1 MKKILFLL
9 SFFLSSPIIILAQ
22 GNYRIDTLASPWEN
36 NKDGYICLDLPA
48 TNQYSSL
55 SLESKHLKYF
65 SIFNIPFQIKSETAG
80 KFSTTKEGKETI
92 SLNAPLG
99 THEILFV
106 MFADFPHEESGR
118 SWDLPISITLLDEP
132 ERVIVQLLYSDGET
146 DEVIPV
152 NADYKCYGISHGRSL
167 YSIAAKNGKSIA
179 KMVFGDNMR
188 NASFQFLAAT
198 VNTKLLPRIALPNNK
213 NRCYPP
219 VKKVNLTQGSFLF
232 DTANGIS
239 WKSIESEMLPETMNL
254 EEQPVFMFVVDG
266 LKISSKEW
274 MVTNV
279 KTKADTNIYT
289 LTYKKGGLNL
299 KAIMQSFKSAKNE
312 ISLSMDVIN
321 KGNNSV
327 QGQLFLP
334 LLSNLK
340 IGSADNT

>member
-1 MKKILFLL
+1 MKKLLFLL
-9 SFFLSSPIIILAQ
+9 SFFLSSSIIILAQ

-55 SLESKHLKYF
+55 SLESKQLKYF

-92 SLNAPLG
+92 SLNAPIG

-118 SWDLPISITLLDEP
+118 SWDLPTPITLLNEP
-132 ERVIVQLLYSDGET
+132 ERAIVQLLYSDGET

-167 YSIAAKNGKSIA
+167 YSIAAKNGKSIT
-179 KMVFGDNMR
+179 KMVFVDNMR
-188 NASFQFLAAT
+188 NASFQILAAT
-198 VNTKLLPRIALPNNK
+198 ANTKLLPRIALPNNQSIW
-213 NRCYPP
+213 YPP
-219 VKKVNLTQGSFLF
+219 VKKVNLTQASFRF

-239 WKSIESEMLPETMNL
+239 LKSIESEMLPETMNL

-279 KTKADTNIYT
+279 KTNADTNIYT
-289 LTYKKGGLNL
+289 LTYKKGALNL
-299 KAIMQSFKSAKNE
+299 QAIMQSFKSAKNE
-312 ISLSMDVIN
+312 MSLSMDVIN
-321 KGNNSV
+321 KGSNSV
-327 QGQLFLP
+327 QGHLFSHYYL
-334 LLSNLK
+334 
-340 IGSADNT
+340 T